1 MFTHPGPLFDPWLC
15 WQAHQQT
22 GLASIDPLGTG
33 RWLRQRR
40 LDQLLSHALR
50 DSPVYARRAGSARV
64 LADLEPIGKQ
74 ELMLEFEA
82 WCTDRRITRSGAE
95 AVIAS
100 PARWADAWLD
110 RYLVWTS
117 SGTSGHPGIFI
128 QDAGSLAA
136 FDAIEAQRLRGASL
150 AQPSLGLWGLG
161 RRFAYVGAIGGP
173 YAGHVNLLR
182 LQRLISPFWGPQVH
196 LISVLEPLTQIA
208 RKLHDLQPEVLI
220 TYPSCAAE
228 LASWQTP
235 GSRNLQLAE
244 LWLGGE
250 QLSTKQRQTLK
261 DAYGCP
267 LRNSYGASE
276 FYSMAFE
283 CAQGRLHLNDD
294 WVILEGIDAQGRA
307 VAAGEFSSSTLLT
320 NLANHVQPLLRYEL
334 KDRIR
339 FVPEPCP
346 CGCAFPVI
354 EVQGRSDD
362 VIRLPA
368 MDGGTVT
375 LLPLA
380 LETAIEEAS
389 GVTRF
394 QLLRRPDNGLELRL
408 PAEAGDTHVAF
419 VRCRSALQAFLE
431 VQGAKRT
438 LIVHGQTEPLL
449 ERASGKLRR
458 VIDLASSDAC

>member
-1 MFTHPGPLFDPWLC
+1 MTTHTGPLFDPWLC

-33 RWLRQRR
+33 RWLRERR
-40 LDQLLSHALR
+40 LDQLLSHALCE
-50 DSPVYARRAGSARV
+50 SPVYARRAGNARV
-64 LADLEPIGKQ
+64 LADLEPISKQ
-74 ELMLEFEA
+74 ELMQEFDA

-128 QDAGSLAA
+128 QDPASLAA

-182 LQRLISPFWGPQVH
+182 LRHLISPLWGPQVH
-196 LISVLEPLTQIA
+196 LVSVLEPLSQIA
-208 RKLHDLQPEVLI
+208 KRLQDMQPEVLI
-220 TYPSCAAE
+220 TYPSCATE
-228 LASWQTP
+228 LASWQTQ
-235 GSRNLQLAE
+235 GALDLQLAE

-250 QLSTKQRQTLK
+250 QLSARQRLTLK
-261 DAYGCP
+261 DAFDCP

-283 CAQGRLHLNDD
+283 CAHGRLHLNDD

-307 VAAGEFSSSTLLT
+307 VAAGEFSSTTLLT

-362 VIRLPA
+362 VLRLPA
-368 MDGGTVT
+368 VDGGTVP

-380 LETAIEEAS
+380 LETAIEEAT
-389 GVTRF
+389 GVTHF
-394 QLLRRPDNGLELRL
+394 QLLRRPDDALELRL
-408 PAEAGDTHVAF
+408 PAEAGDTQAAF
-419 VRCRSALQAFLE
+419 VRCRKALQAFL
-431 VQGAKRT
+431 VVHGAKRQR
-438 LIVHGQTEPLL
+438 IVHGHTEPLR
-449 ERASGKLRR
+449 EKGSGKLRR
-458 VIDLASSDAC
+458 IVDLGSSDPR